1 MFENIFN
8 RKKETSSV
16 LEVDNYKVLLK
27 EKNIVDKNKTNENE
41 FKSLLADVI
50 NSPELHIY
58 DKKGD
63 VVSGYGFDTVRDI
76 VSREINGDG
85 DKIKKIKEALSQNRF
100 SYTRVHQ
107 FLSLLDSL
115 DNSTLKD
122 KLKNDYFSLEKKYLP
137 SENKSIQYVELDMNE
152 KKEFMDGLDKIAIE
166 LYNKL

>member
-1 MFENIFN
+1 M
-8 RKKETSSV
+8 
-16 LEVDNYKVLLK
+16 
-27 EKNIVDKNKTNENE
+27 
-41 FKSLLADVI
+41 
-50 NSPELHIY
+50 
-58 DKKGD
+58 
-63 VVSGYGFDTVRDI
+63 
-76 VSREINGDG
+76 
-85 DKIKKIKEALSQNRF
+85 SQNRF